1 MVVPPSTVQD
11 AAPEV
16 GHPHPLN
23 PHVAS
28 RLLRGGRRKTT
39 ASTTNPKAAPHLVIY
54 AQRPPLGR
62 QIIISF
68 ASAVVLAA
76 SASLEGK

>member
-1 MVVPPSTVQD
+1 MLVPPGTVQD

-16 GHPHPLN
+16 GHPYPLN

-28 RLLRGGRRKTT
+28 RLLRGGRRKIT

-54 AQRPPLGR
+54 VPDATAKRLDNDR
-62 QIIISF
+62 RY
-68 ASAVVLAA
+68 L
-76 SASLEGK
+76 